1 MLDLLISPFA
11 RIIGIIALVG
21 ALFGFGYYRGYSAEK
36 ERYEAFKALVA
47 AQAQTQE
54 IVNQNTKKKQ
64 EIIAESVKNEYQAKL
79 AAVRSYYGGLRS
91 SSTNSLPNLS
101 NSTKGSITA
110 TSDPVFVGQCAET
123 TVMLVSLQDWAK
135 AVSSEK

>member
-21 ALFGFGYYRGYSAEK
+21 ALFGFGYYRGYLAEK
-36 ERYEAFKALVA
+36 ERYEAFKALIA

-54 IVNQNTKKKQ
+54 IINQNTKKKQ

-79 AAVRSYYGGLRS
+79 AAVRSYYGRLRS
-91 SSTNSLPNLS
+91 SSTNSLPTIPNPTQ
-101 NSTKGSITA
+101 STSTSA
-110 TSDPVFVGQCAET
+110 SDPIFIGQCAET
-123 TVMLVSLQDWAK
+123 TIMLVSLQEWAK
-135 AVSSEK
+135 AVSSDK

>member
-11 RIIGIIALVG
+11 RIIGIIALIA
-21 ALFGFGYYRGYSAEK
+21 ALFGFGYYKGYSGEK
-36 ERYEAFKALVA
+36 ARYDAFKALID

-54 IVNQNTKKKQ
+54 IINQNTKKKQ

-101 NSTKGSITA
+101 NPTKDSITA

>member
-36 ERYEAFKALVA
+36 ERYEAFKALIA

-54 IVNQNTKKKQ
+54 IVNQNIKKKQ

-79 AAVRSYYGGLRS
+79 AAVRSYYGFTPER
-91 SSTNSLPNLS
+91 
-101 NSTKGSITA
+101 
-110 TSDPVFVGQCAET
+110 F
-123 TVMLVSLQDWAK
+123 
-135 AVSSEK
+135 